1 MSLRLLVVHPLMSS
15 MGGGERLCCE
25 TMRALVNRGHELTLL
40 SGEFEPDRLERFFGY
55 EGLFGRLQ
63 VRTYPADASEGFGT
77 YKHLLWHTKAQ
88 RRFLSSSSEYDL
100 IFSTQDAGYVPDIS
114 KPVIQ
119 WGYFP
124 NSLPRGLYGWPM
136 RAHYSRK
143 IRRIGLVLAI
153 SEYSKSHFDK
163 AWKVPTRLVY
173 PACNMVQPGSIR
185 RNVVVTAARAV
196 PEKNLELF
204 WEVARACP
212 NYEFVLLMT
221 QDPRF
226 VEYSLTIQRT
236 APVNARVILNPYRRI
251 YQETLGKS
259 RIYLHLMRGEHFG
272 ITVVEAMSAGCV
284 PVAHDSGG
292 PREIIGSSG
301 FLWRTK
307 EEIPGILKAA
317 DSSYDSLSKKSMIRA
332 RIFCRERFDEALA
345 EVLEGIASR
354 FP

>member
-1 MSLRLLVVHPLMSS
+1 
-15 MGGGERLCCE
+15 
-25 TMRALVNRGHELTLL
+25 
-40 SGEFEPDRLERFFGY
+40 
-55 EGLFGRLQ
+55 
-63 VRTYPADASEGFGT
+63 
-77 YKHLLWHTKAQ
+77 
-88 RRFLSSSSEYDL
+88 
-100 IFSTQDAGYVPDIS
+100 
-114 KPVIQ
+114 
-119 WGYFP
+119 
-124 NSLPRGLYGWPM
+124 
-136 RAHYSRK
+136 
-143 IRRIGLVLAI
+143 
-153 SEYSKSHFDK
+153 
-163 AWKVPTRLVY
+163 
-173 PACNMVQPGSIR
+173 MVQPGSIR

-196 PEKNLELF
+196 PEKNIELF